1 MPWLLDSSR
10 SLAWSTIH
18 LYFSQRH
25 PFDRNR
31 FTELNLREVYQMV
44 MQTVVSYMKY
54 LTHSGLNKI
63 VHYNGILRT
72 RNDANPNFALCRMK
86 VLSGGGLNGGITRLL
101 ECSPS

>member
-1 MPWLLDSSR
+1 
-10 SLAWSTIH
+10 
-18 LYFSQRH
+18 
-25 PFDRNR
+25 
-31 FTELNLREVYQMV
+31 
-44 MQTVVSYMKY
+44 MKY